1 MARATSV
8 AAKSAG
14 ALLAAALVAGCG
26 DLLPD
31 WIGAAEEP
39 PLPGERIS
47 VLKLESSISPDPRI
61 ADLEVRLPP
70 PYSNE
75 HWPQAGGYAA
85 HAMHHLA
92 IGENLRPAWSADI
105 GEAADGESR
114 ILASPVVAAGVV
126 YTMDANAQV
135 SALRAE
141 DGRLLWR
148 VSLAPEN
155 EEDGELGGGI
165 AYYGQRLYAA
175 TGYGEVLALD
185 PRDGSLIWR
194 NRIGIPIRAEP
205 TVSAGLVFVLTY
217 DNQLHA
223 LATETGEVVW
233 THVGIAEVAGLVGA
247 ASVAAAGGLVVA
259 PYSSGELFA
268 FRAENG
274 RIAWSDSLTR
284 TRRVTGLSEL
294 SDINGRPVIDRGRV
308 YAIGHAGRMVSID
321 LRTGERVWGQEIGG
335 VQMPWVAGGFIY
347 VLTTENDL
355 VCLTRREGRIR
366 WVRRLRRYKDP
377 EDRRG
382 PIQWF
387 GPVLAGDRL
396 IVVSSDARA
405 VSVSPYTGEVL
416 GTIRL
421 SDPASVAPVVAEE
434 TLYILTDDA
443 RIVAWR

>member
-1 MARATSV
+1 M
-8 AAKSAG
+8 AG
-14 ALLAAALVAGCG
+14 ATRALVLLLAGLVAGCG
-26 DLLPD
+26 DLMPD
-31 WIGAAEEP
+31 WFGAPAEE

-47 VLKLESSISPDPRI
+47 VLALDRALKPDPRI

-92 IGENLRPAWSADI
+92 LGESLRLAWVADI
-105 GEAADGESR
+105 GKAADDESR
-114 ILASPVVAAGVV
+114 ILASPIVAAGVV
-126 YTMDANAQV
+126 YTMDADAQV
-135 SALRAE
+135 SAFRAA

-148 VSLAPEN
+148 VSLGPES

-165 AYYGQRLYAA
+165 AYNGRRLYAA

-194 NRIGIPIRAEP
+194 SRIGIPIRAEP
-205 TVSAGLVFVLTY
+205 TVSAGMVFVLSY

-223 LATETGEVVW
+223 LAAETGEVKW
-233 THVGIAEVAGLVGA
+233 THVGIAEIAGLIGA
-247 ASVAAAGGLVVA
+247 ANPAAAGGLVVA

-284 TRRVTGLSEL
+284 LRRATGLSEL
-294 SDINGRPVIDRGRV
+294 NDINGRPVIDRGRV

-321 LRTGERVWGQEIGG
+321 LRTGERVWSQDIGG
-335 VQMPWVAGGFIY
+335 VQTPWVAGEFVY
-347 VLTTENDL
+347 VLTTENEL
-355 VCLTRREGRIR
+355 VCLSRREGRIR
-366 WVRRLRRYKDP
+366 WVRRLRRFEDP
-377 EDRRG
+377 ENKQG

-396 IVVSSDARA
+396 IAVSSDAKA
-405 VSVSPYTGEVL
+405 VTVSPYTGEML
-416 GTIRL
+416 GIIDI
-421 SDPASVAPVVAEE
+421 SDPASVAPVVAEG

-443 RIVAWR
+443 QLTAWR